1 MTDRDPDS
9 SRNLLEGKQNNLHRV
24 NNCAMKSEKYL
35 EDYERLRSK
44 LAQVTCYLYGLAA
57 VVVAG
62 MLILIVIVA
71 VLYGKLSYDV
81 AHHSH
86 QPKVGEQIAKILERG
101 KLCLPCNELRLGP
114 SPEEENMLNK
124 FTREEHDN
132 VEKCCVETP
141 SQLLELLELF
151 IERTY
156 REEMAKGNIKVPSSR
171 SMGSA
176 TDVDR
181 PAAHLMGDVQRM
193 DQTQVP
199 GKQFPISSW
208 IYSTDLAFS
217 DHVSYRHGRIVVPSD
232 GLFYVY
238 SQVSFLEVFNIHSD
252 GSSSSYST
260 ESPSLSH
267 YLYRYNI
274 IYPHGGEET
283 LIQNSITKCW
293 GQNKAFG
300 EYTSYLGAVFHLR
313 QGDEVFVKVSNIT
326 MVSRDPKSNYFGL
339 FKL

>member
-44 LAQVTCYLYGLAA
+44 LAQITCYLYGLAA

-141 SQLLELLELF
+141 SQLLELLELVSLLYMKYIF
-151 IERTY
+151 HPTHPHIHCYNTSTVTEHRTSI
-156 REEMAKGNIKVPSSR
+156 GICTIGVP
-171 SMGSA
+171 
-176 TDVDR
+176 
-181 PAAHLMGDVQRM
+181 
-193 DQTQVP
+193 
-199 GKQFPISSW
+199 
-208 IYSTDLAFS
+208 
-217 DHVSYRHGRIVVPSD
+217 
-232 GLFYVY
+232 
-238 SQVSFLEVFNIHSD
+238 
-252 GSSSSYST
+252 
-260 ESPSLSH
+260 
-267 YLYRYNI
+267 
-274 IYPHGGEET
+274 
-283 LIQNSITKCW
+283 
-293 GQNKAFG
+293 
-300 EYTSYLGAVFHLR
+300 
-313 QGDEVFVKVSNIT
+313 
-326 MVSRDPKSNYFGL
+326 
-339 FKL
+339 